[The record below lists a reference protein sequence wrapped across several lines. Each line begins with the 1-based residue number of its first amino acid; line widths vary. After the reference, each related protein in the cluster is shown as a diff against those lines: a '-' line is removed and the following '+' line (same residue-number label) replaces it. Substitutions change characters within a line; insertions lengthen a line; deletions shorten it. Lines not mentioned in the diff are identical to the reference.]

1 MTDLYL
7 SLPLLGNRCLIAARI
22 RIIVEM
28 REKSE
33 NVTLFLLAISL
44 LVVTLCLG
52 KWHYATVEVFKRITN
67 FNL

>member
-1 MTDLYL
+1 
-7 SLPLLGNRCLIAARI
+7 
-22 RIIVEM
+22 M

-33 NVTLFLLAISL
+33 NVALFLLAISL